1 MQLSKSKKQ
10 WSRLRPIIGAIAF
23 ACFLW
28 LYVALNG
35 TYIDDIEC
43 KVNLVNLR
51 SGKTLAA
58 PLPEFITINITC
70 RGIDFLWLHLF
81 SKSDLTF
88 NLDLQTISRY
98 FELPVKEYSD
108 WINLPS
114 GLGDVIT
121 FNSIVQPEI
130 IKIEIDDLDSVLLP
144 VSDDNLLIT
153 VKEGYTQVGK
163 ALFQPDSVLVTG
175 PKRKISQMDKILTD
189 PKISFENKSKDF
201 TKTIGLDKP
210 HESIVSYSDIE
221 VKVSADIQKI
231 DERIINTPIRVLQKP
246 PGYSV
251 EVKPSTLKI
260 TFLGGVDYIEDIT
273 ADDFIASVIFD
284 RSWEKG
290 EDYVVFVDVKVPE
303 YIIEYQISPM
313 EFTVEVR

>member
-35 TYIDDIEC
+35 TYTDDIEC
-43 KVNLVNLR
+43 KVNPFNFQ

-163 ALFQPDSVLVTG
+163 ALFLPDSVMVTG
-175 PKRKISQMDKILTD
+175 PKRKISQMNKILTD

-201 TKTIGLDKP
+201 TKTIGLDTP
-210 HESIVSYSDIE
+210 HESIVKYSVTE

-231 DERIINTPIRVLQKP
+231 DEKVINTIIRVLQKP
-246 PGYSV
+246 QGYSV
-251 EVKPSTLKI
+251 EVKPYTLTI
-260 TFLGGVDYIEDIT
+260 TFKGGDDYIEDIT
-273 ADDFIASVIFD
+273 ADDFIASVTFD
-284 RSWEKG
+284 RSWVKG

-303 YIIEYQISPM
+303 YIEYEISPM